1 MYFLHFFIFIF
12 RANHPSNS
20 ISDFYKIS
28 LTTPLLNYLSIDLS
42 TRFSNNSLL
51 SYTGLYLIP
60 SKVVLINADASSE
73 SLKELVLPFL
83 KFYEDFP
90 SFRLIDKE
98 LELWEKYWITKADQ
112 IPNNVSSALKS
123 INFDGFENI
132 KVALRILGTLPITSC

>member
-112 IPNNVSSALKS
+112 TPNNVSSALKS